1 LSRRRKDDLL
11 ARIEKRCGENEMMRA
26 LAVMVGLGVAALLG
40 PVAAEPAWP
49 DRPVRVVAP
58 YPAGGSYEVV
68 LRLISPKLEASWG
81 KPLVIESQPGA
92 GGSVGTARVA
102 KSQPDGYT
110 LGLPGDAP
118 LVVNPTLHG
127 ASAYDPLRDLV
138 PITRIGLTPNILV
151 VNNDLPVRNVGEL
164 VALARAKPGALTF
177 ASQGIGTSQHLCGEM
192 LKLTAKIDMLHVPYK
207 EHVLP
212 DLLAGRVDM
221 QFGNVVITL
230 PQVSAGKLRAIAVTT
245 PERLPALPDVPTMAE
260 QGYPDFYAGS
270 WFGLVAPAGTAPAIV
285 RKVHADVAR
294 ALDDPELRAK
304 IEARGVQLMVS
315 TPEEFGAL
323 IRRETERMAALIRDA
338 GIKAE

>member
-1 LSRRRKDDLL
+1 MLL
-11 ARIEKRCGENEMMRA
+11 KLGA
-26 LAVMVGLGVAALLG
+26 MVGLCVAAVMG
-40 PVAAEPAWP
+40 PARAESSWP

-58 YPAGGSYEVV
+58 YPPGGSFEVV
-68 LRLISPKLEASWG
+68 LRLIAPKLEAAWG

-102 KSQPDGYT
+102 KSAPDGYT

-138 PITRIGLTPNILV
+138 AITRIGLTPNILV
-151 VNNDLPVRNVGEL
+151 VTNDLPVHSVGEL

-192 LKLTAKIDMLHVPYK
+192 LKLMAKIDMLHVPYK
-207 EHVLP
+207 DHVLP

-230 PQVSAGKLRAIAVTT
+230 PQVQAGKLRAIAVTT

-260 QGYPDFYAGS
+260 AGYPDFYAGS
-270 WFGLVAPAGTAPAIV
+270 WFGLVAPAGTSQAIV
-285 RKVHADVAR
+285 RRIHADVAR
-294 ALDDPELRAK
+294 ALGDPELRTK
-304 IEARGVQLMVS
+304 IEARGVQLIVS
-315 TPEEFGAL
+315 TPEAFDAL
-323 IRRETERMAALIRDA
+323 IRSETQRIAALIRDA

>member
-1 LSRRRKDDLL
+1 MLR
-11 ARIEKRCGENEMMRA
+11 MFA
-26 LAVMVGLGVAALLG
+26 LIAAQIAVVCAA
-40 PVAAEPAWP
+40 AACAPAAAQSTWP

-58 YPAGGSYEVV
+58 YPPAGSYEVV
-68 LRLISPKLEASWG
+68 LRLIAPKLEASWG

-102 KSQPDGYT
+102 KAAPDGYT

-127 ASAYDPLRDLV
+127 ASAYDPQRDLV

-151 VNNDLPVRNVGEL
+151 VNNDLPVHSVAEL

-192 LKLTAKIDMLHVPYK
+192 LKLMAKIDMLHVPYK
-207 EHVLP
+207 DHVLP

-221 QFGNVVITL
+221 QFGNIVITL
-230 PQVSAGKLRAIAVTT
+230 PQVTAGKLRAIAVTT
-245 PERLPALPDVPTMAE
+245 PQRLASAPTVPTMAE
-260 QGYPDFYAGS
+260 SGYPDFYAGS
-270 WFGLVAPAGTAPAIV
+270 WFGLVAPAGTSPAIV
-285 RKVHADVAR
+285 RKVHEDVAR
-294 ALDDPELRAK
+294 ALSDPALRAK
-304 IEARGVQLMVS
+304 IEERGVQLIVS
-315 TPEEFGAL
+315 TPEQFAET
-323 IRRETERMAALIRDA
+323 IRSETERMAALIRDA